1 MRKRTK
7 EIALIGM
14 LTALITVTGIFKIPG
29 ILPGTEFQLSAPVAV
44 AICASFGFRRYLIS
58 GVLASAVSFVLGL
71 QNLLNIAVAMTFR
84 VAAGGLIL
92 LLGNV
97 FWVVILAGP
106 VGTFCAR
113 LVLGAITNTNVWA
126 LVAAAGVGMIY
137 TAVAVYPIYRAM
149 AYLGRVGG
157 FPEMV
162 APKRNTMKRLMQ
174 KTGIIRRQEL

>member
-106 VGTFCAR
+106 FGTFCAR

-149 AYLGRVGG
+149 ACLGRVGG

>member
-58 GVLASAVSFVLGL
+58 GLLASAVSFVLGL

-84 VAAGGLIL
+84 VAAGGLI
-92 LLGNV
+92 
-97 FWVVILAGP
+97 
-106 VGTFCAR
+106 
-113 LVLGAITNTNVWA
+113 
-126 LVAAAGVGMIY
+126 
-137 TAVAVYPIYRAM
+137 
-149 AYLGRVGG
+149 
-157 FPEMV
+157 
-162 APKRNTMKRLMQ
+162 
-174 KTGIIRRQEL
+174 